1 MVMSR
6 MVWGI
11 HAHWWRHE
19 AVKIGIKWWIT
30 VRRML
35 KWQMM
40 IMRSIVMEG
49 TRSVVPEA
57 AVALFLGCF
66 HHTLRLLIGSFLIVL
81 FLLSG

>member
-1 MVMSR
+1 MVMR
-6 MVWGI
+6 RRI

-19 AVKIGIKWWIT
+19 AVKIRIKWWISMG
-30 VRRML
+30 RML

-40 IMRSIVMEG
+40 IMGCIVMEG

-57 AVALFLGCF
+57 AVALFLGRF
-66 HHTLRLLIGSFLIVL
+66 HHTLWLLIRSFLIVL